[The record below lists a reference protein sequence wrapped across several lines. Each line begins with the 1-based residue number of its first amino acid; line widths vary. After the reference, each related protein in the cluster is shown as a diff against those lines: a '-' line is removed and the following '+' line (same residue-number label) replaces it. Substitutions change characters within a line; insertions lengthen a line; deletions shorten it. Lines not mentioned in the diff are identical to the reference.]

1 MEDLEYRCGFRSA
14 SCFRSW
20 NPGLT
25 VKQTSKDQGSLRFG
39 GQAKAW
45 WTVFFPSLAEN
56 VTEKTPLVY
65 SKRLLKHT
73 CFGASFHWILFKIL
87 WSILSCSKCCSL
99 YTPLHPNPILLNGSF
114 GHRNVAK
121 FFCAEKYL
129 FLSYSSFCSPSFFFN
144 PLNWQWVC
152 FFAAFRLP
160 SRREVNFRK
169 GLRICWEALEL
180 LLLFFLKKILKF

>member
-45 WTVFFPSLAEN
+45 WTVFFSLPCRKCYGKKPLSFIVSGYLSIPVSVLPFIESSLRFFGRFFPAANAAGFIPPSI
-56 VTEKTPLVY
+56 P
-65 SKRLLKHT
+65 
-73 CFGASFHWILFKIL
+73 ILFSSMDHLDTEMWPSFSVLRNIYF
-87 WSILSCSKCCSL
+87 SL
-99 YTPLHPNPILLNGSF
+99 TLHFVPPL
-114 GHRNVAK
+114 
-121 FFCAEKYL
+121 
-129 FLSYSSFCSPSFFFN
+129 FFFN
-144 PLNWQWVC
+144 PLNWQWVY

-180 LLLFFLKKILKF
+180 LLLFF